1 MSLKQMKT
9 SCLLIMS
16 LLLTA
21 CATTSPEKNAAIA
34 LVSKD
39 PYALYNL
46 DEQFKSDKDVVLA
59 AIRKDPRS
67 LVYASDSLKRNK
79 ELVLI
84 AVSKIGL
91 LIVDIGNYNPLY
103 NDPDVVLAAI
113 RDDYPGA
120 MLFASDELKNDSDFV
135 KRAVAVDPRVLC
147 FVNKRFRADLTLMA
161 QMDPYRPCLNLTQ

>member
-1 MSLKQMKT
+1 MPLKQMKA
-9 SCLLIMS
+9 SCLLIIS

-39 PYALYNL
+39 PYALYGL
-46 DEQFKSDKDVVLA
+46 DEKFKSDKDVVLA
-59 AIRKDPRS
+59 AIRKDPDS
-67 LVYASDSLKRNK
+67 LVYASDSMKRNK

-84 AVSKIGL
+84 AVSKMGL

-120 MLFASDELKNDSDFV
+120 MSFASDELKNDSEFV
-135 KRAVAVDPRVLC
+135 KRAVAVDPQVLC

-161 QMDPYRPCLNLTQ
+161 QMDSYRPCLNLTQ